1 MNTKYLLLYSTS
13 DAQDCPI
20 FNVRVGSSQRE
31 QNALLELLAEA
42 LLDDDLFLYRV
53 DEKSQEFAL
62 RHMEQNP
69 NSEIYECS
77 AAALLKL
84 RKCANSAHVKN
95 LSSQFRT
102 RSGRSAIATHQ
113 KLKSWKIEKI

>member
-1 MNTKYLLLYSTS
+1 MITKYIFLYSTS
-13 DAQDCPI
+13 DAHDCPI

-42 LLDDDLFLYRV
+42 LFDDDLFFYRV
-53 DEKSQEFAL
+53 DEKAQEFVL
-62 RHMEQNP
+62 RLMEQNP
-69 NSEIYECS
+69 NREIYECS

-95 LSSQFRT
+95 LSRQFRT
-102 RSGRSAIATHQ
+102 RSERTAIATHQ
-113 KLKSWKIEKI
+113 KLKPWTIEKI